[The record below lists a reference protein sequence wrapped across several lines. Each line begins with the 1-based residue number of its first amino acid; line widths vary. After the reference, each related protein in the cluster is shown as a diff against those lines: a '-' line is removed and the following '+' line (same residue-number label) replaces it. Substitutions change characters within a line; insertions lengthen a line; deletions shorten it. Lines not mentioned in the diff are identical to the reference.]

1 MGRLK
6 TVIFSLVGIILTI
19 ALIFLLTGMSVA
31 TFVQQLFNALQYG
44 SFLALIALGYSMVYG
59 VLLLFNFTHGDI
71 FMVGAYIGLGVSI
84 GLMALVAW
92 LGIPP
97 LPNWLLLALT
107 ILLAMLL
114 TSFVGMLVERI
125 GYRPLRGA
133 PRASAAITGLMIG
146 IILETGNLALLGAQ
160 RQRFPTLIERKPI
173 DLEKW
178 LPLDVT
184 VTNTKIMIVIL
195 SLLLMVLLHLFVRRT
210 KWGMAMRAMAYDFV
224 VVPLMGV
231 PLNTIAALTF
241 ALGSALAA
249 AAGIFF
255 GIAYPILEP
264 YMGLLVGW
272 KAFVAAILGG
282 RGSIL
287 GAALAGFL
295 LGFIEIFVAA
305 IFPSTLRDVIAYTII
320 LLILTFRPHGFF
332 GEPYTAR
339 LRL

>member
-1 MGRLK
+1 MAFFLQN
-6 TVIFSLVGIILTI
+6 LV
-19 ALIFLLTGMSVA
+19 
-31 TFVQQLFNALQYG
+31 NALQWG
-44 SFLALIALGYSMVYG
+44 SFYALIALGYSMVYG
-59 VLLLFNFTHGDI
+59 VLMLFNFAHGDI
-71 FMVGAYIGLGVSI
+71 FMVGAYIGFFISSGLVALTSLGV
-84 GLMALVAW
+84 VA
-92 LGIPP
+92 
-97 LPNWLLLALT
+97 LPNWSILALT
-107 ILLAMLL
+107 ILLAMFL

-146 IILETGNLALLGAQ
+146 IILETGNLALLGA
-160 RQRFPTLIERKPI
+160 RRRSFPTLIETSTYR
-173 DLEKW
+173 LG
-178 LPLDVT
+178 DVS
-184 VTNTKIMIVIL
+184 VTNTKIIIVL
-195 SLLLMVLLHLFVRRT
+195 VSLLLMLALHQFIRRT
-210 KWGMAMRAMAYDFV
+210 KWGMAMRAMAFDYV

-249 AAGIFF
+249 AAGILF
-255 GIAYPILEP
+255 GVAYPVLEP
-264 YMGLLVGW
+264 YMGILIGW

-282 RGSIL
+282 RGSVL

-305 IFPSTLRDVIAYTII
+305 IFPSTLRDLIAYSII

-332 GEPYTAR
+332 GEPYSAQ